1 MSVYEK
7 LRALGLSAETADAL
21 APVIEKLPEP
31 KRSAFYF
38 WASGMTQR
46 QACKEAGISKGQ
58 FWRILEKLRAFY
70 R

>member
-1 MSVYEK
+1 MSVYDK
-7 LRALGLSAETADAL
+7 LRTLGLTAETADAL
-21 APVIEKLPEP
+21 APVLERYSEA

-38 WASGMTQR
+38 WAGGMTQR

-58 FWRILEKLRAFY
+58 FCRMLEGLRAYY